1 MDEISYEDSDEEYSP
16 FPTTAPTT
24 SSGRGTKRS
33 RPSEPEEA
41 PQPKRRTRSKKQG
54 PAVNLGPED
63 AERVAELQAERR
75 KFEEDRIKSLNL
87 QQAQNVL
94 QRVLDRD
101 PGVIFDVQL
110 ESGPAP
116 RGIPVQKQPK
126 WCSWSCGMTSV
137 HRVMILNQGK
147 TIDNFAMLPIDSMYL
162 GSMAHLELVTEWSYQ
177 AVWCGK

>member
-94 QRVLDRD
+94 QRVWT
-101 PGVIFDVQL
+101 VIL
-110 ESGPAP
+110 ES
-116 RGIPVQKQPK
+116 
-126 WCSWSCGMTSV
+126 SLTF
-137 HRVMILNQGK
+137 N
-147 TIDNFAMLPIDSMYL
+147 
-162 GSMAHLELVTEWSYQ
+162 
-177 AVWCGK
+177 